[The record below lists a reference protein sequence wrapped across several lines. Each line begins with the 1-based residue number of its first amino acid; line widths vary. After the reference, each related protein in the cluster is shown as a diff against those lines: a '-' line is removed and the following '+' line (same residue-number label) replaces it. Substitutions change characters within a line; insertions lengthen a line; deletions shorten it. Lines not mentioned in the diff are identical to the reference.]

1 LFVNYKAAAPE
12 HPTLNA
18 GTARAGESPNL
29 DFLRSIAVLAVFSR
43 HFEAAFGYNP
53 HIPLG
58 SFGVMIF
65 FVHTSLVLMMSLERI
80 EFSGR
85 SLFKTFY
92 VRRLFRI
99 YPLSMLCVAVIALIP
114 PHPELSTFLANFFLC
129 MNVFYKSPLN
139 PVLWSLPYE
148 VQMYLVLPILYL
160 VGKKYRIRGIVIV
173 WFGAVII
180 AMIQPHV
187 AGRLDIAMYAPCFLA
202 GVASYFIGYGVRPRR
217 VPFILWP
224 IIVVAGAS
232 IYTYGANHDF
242 PKPGMWLMCM
252 LIGITAPFFKE
263 LRMPL
268 LRKSSAWIARY
279 SYGIYLVHIYG
290 IWAGIHVMRHDPLW
304 IRSIVMLTV
313 AFGVPVLLYHG
324 VESPMIR
331 LGGYLT
337 RKKERGSAS
346 LALLQPHP
354 VWD

>member
-1 LFVNYKAAAPE
+1 MLVSYEAAAPE
-12 HPTLNA
+12 HPALNA
-18 GTARAGESPNL
+18 GTARVGESPNL
-29 DFLRSIAVLAVFSR
+29 DFLRSIAVLAVFSK
-43 HFEAAFGYNP
+43 HLETAFGYDP

-85 SLFKTFY
+85 ALFKTFY
-92 VRRLFRI
+92 VRRFFRI
-99 YPLSMLCVAVIALIP
+99 YPLSMLCVAVLALIP

-129 MNVFYKSPLN
+129 MNLFYKSPMN
-139 PVLWSLPYE
+139 AVMWSLPYE

-160 VGKKYRIRGIVIV
+160 VGKKYRIRGIAIV

-187 AGRLDIAMYAPCFLA
+187 AGRLDIAMYGPCFLA
-202 GVASYFIGYGVRPRR
+202 GVASYFIGFGMRPRR

-224 IIVVAGAS
+224 IVIVVGAL
-232 IYTYGANHDF
+232 IYMYGANHDLS
-242 PKPGMWLMCM
+242 KPGMWLMCT

-263 LRMPL
+263 LKMPL
-268 LRKSSAWIARY
+268 LRKLSAWIARY
-279 SYGIYLVHIYG
+279 SYGIYLVHVYG
-290 IWAGIHVMRHDPLW
+290 IWAGLHVMRYHPVW
-304 IRSIVMLTV
+304 IQWIVMLTL
-313 AFGVPVLLYHG
+313 AFGVPVLLYHA

-331 LGGYLT
+331 LGGHLT

-346 LALLQPHP
+346 LGLLQAHP
-354 VWD
+354 V